1 METQNQIKRTL
12 AQPENL
18 QYLCGLIG
26 NREHTT
32 KKSLAKAVCD
42 HFGFYD
48 TRGQVQYGG
57 CIKALRELETSGHFT
72 LPSAQVKPRKYSPLR
87 LNNPVPAPLELP
99 NQVGEIHGLRL
110 VLVRNSDQMR
120 VWNEMMITEH
130 PQGAGPLVGR
140 QLRYLV
146 ESEHGLLG
154 GLAFAAAALHLADR
168 DAWIGWDDEQRRAH
182 LQYLVGLNRFLIRPG
197 VHCRNLAS
205 KVLSMGLEAMTRD
218 FEKTYN
224 YKPLLVET
232 FVESGTGTCF
242 RAANWVHVGRTKGR
256 GRQDNHREPTLNIK
270 DIYVFV
276 LDQNFRE
283 DMGLSPKEVPGPLEL
298 TDGLD
303 AAQWAQN
310 EFGGAPLGD
319 IRLSKR
325 LVRSAQELSD
335 KPGSSYS
342 NVAKGDW
349 AATKGYYRM
358 IDTPEN
364 SAMTMENILLPH
376 RERTVR
382 RMQAEQ
388 VVLCITDKTDLNY
401 NNLSKCQGL
410 GVIGTNQTGAQ
421 AHGLKM
427 CSTYVLNPQ
436 GLPLGVLKSACK
448 APEPLSTEEKKRP
461 SGKVPIEEKKTFDW
475 IEHHRDLVE
484 LKRQLPDTRVIHVCD
499 READFFELFDEQRL
513 SSGVELLVRA
523 KHDRNIDSENGKL
536 FATVAE
542 QEVLG
547 RVEITVP
554 RQSARPKKSKQKVRA
569 KRDERKA
576 VLELRAMSV
585 QIRPSGAHDEK
596 QPVDV
601 WIVHALEEHPPAND
615 DPVEWFLLTTIAV
628 TSFDD
633 AHNCL
638 RWYKLRWRIEDWHRV
653 LKSGCRIE
661 DLAHETAERLRR
673 AIAINMV
680 IAWRIMLMTLLGR
693 ETPNLPAEILFSDLE
708 LRVLAAF
715 SKKTPKTAVL
725 CV

>member
-12 AQPENL
+12 AQPENI

-26 NREHTT
+26 NREYTT

-42 HFGFYD
+42 RFGFYD
-48 TRGQVQYGG
+48 MRGQVQYGG
-57 CIKALRELETSGHFT
+57 CIKALRELETSGHFV
-72 LPSAQVKPRKYSPLR
+72 LPSAQVRPHKYSPQR
-87 LNNPVPAPLELP
+87 LHAPVPVPFDLP
-99 NQVGEIHGLRL
+99 ERVGDVRGLRL
-110 VLVRNSDQMR
+110 VLVRNSDQR
-120 VWNEMMITEH
+120 RLWNEMMITEH
-130 PQGAGPLVGR
+130 PRGAGPLVGR

-146 ESEHGLLG
+146 ESDHGLVG
-154 GLAFAAAALHLADR
+154 GLAFAASALHLSDR
-168 DAWIGWDDEQRRAH
+168 DTWIGWDEEQRRAH
-182 LQYLVGLNRFLIRPG
+182 LQYIVGLNRLLIRPG

-218 FEKTYN
+218 FENTYN

-232 FVESGTGTCF
+232 FVETGTGTCF
-242 RAANWVHVGRTKGR
+242 RAANWIHVGRTKGR
-256 GRQDNHREPTLNIK
+256 GRQDNHREPALNIK

-283 DMGLSPKEVPGPLEL
+283 LMGVLPKELPGPLEL

-303 AAQWAQN
+303 TVQWTQN

-319 IRLSKR
+319 VRLSKR
-325 LVRSAQELSD
+325 LVRSAKELSD

-342 NVAKGDW
+342 SVTKGDW

-358 IDTPEN
+358 IDKADD

-401 NNLSKCQGL
+401 NGLSKCQGL
-410 GVIGTNQTGAQ
+410 GIIGTNQTSAETR
-421 AHGLKM
+421 GLKM
-427 CSTYVLNPQ
+427 CSTYVLNPE
-436 GLPLGVLKSACK
+436 GLPLGILKGACK
-448 APEPLSTEEKKRP
+448 APKPLSPEEKKRP
-461 SGKVPIEEKKTFDW
+461 SGTVRIEEKKTFDW

-484 LKRQLPDTRVIHVCD
+484 LKRQLPSTRVIHVCD
-499 READFFELFDEQRL
+499 READFFELFDEQRV
-513 SSGVELLVRA
+513 SSSVELLVRA
-523 KHDRNIDSENGKL
+523 KHDRNIDSDNSKL
-536 FATVAE
+536 FAMVAA

-576 VLELRAMSV
+576 VLELRAMPF
-585 QIRPSGAHDEK
+585 QIRASGAYTKK
-596 QPVDV
+596 QPMDIWV
-601 WIVHALEEHPPAND
+601 VHVREQHPPAND
-615 DPVEWFLLTTIAV
+615 SPVEWFLLTTIAV

-633 AHNCL
+633 TYKCL

-653 LKSGCRIE
+653 LKSGCLIE
-661 DLAHETAERLRR
+661 SLAHETAQRLRR

-693 ETPNLPAEILFSDLE
+693 ETSNLPAEILFSNLE

-715 SKKTPKTAVL
+715 AKKKLNSAMLRV
-725 CV
+725 